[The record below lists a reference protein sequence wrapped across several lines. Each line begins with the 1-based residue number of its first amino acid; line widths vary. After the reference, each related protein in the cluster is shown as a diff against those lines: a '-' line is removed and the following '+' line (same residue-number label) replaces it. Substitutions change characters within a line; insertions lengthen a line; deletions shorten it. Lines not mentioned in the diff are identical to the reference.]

1 MVMLGDSLASGIPK
15 AQGRKSAVPPLCRF
29 GPYFVSPVIAGLEP
43 DGSVY
48 LAGTDSIGAIETAKD
63 FMVSGTAPESL
74 MGVCEAMW
82 RPGLVRAALLT
93 AANLRAHGRC
103 CAACRLVHLTAV
115 NTYIPL
121 PCFKRHVQVSCCP
134 IAGAGGAV

>member
-1 MVMLGDSLASGIPK
+1 MAS
-15 AQGRKSAVPPLCRF
+15 CRF

-82 RPGLVRAALLT
+82 RPGLVRKCSVIDCLVFGIMLST
-93 AANLRAHGRC
+93 ARSVR
-103 CAACRLVHLTAV
+103 TA
-115 NTYIPL
+115 
-121 PCFKRHVQVSCCP
+121 SCCSTRRSERTP
-134 IAGAGGAV
+134 TGAMHPSSLRISGRHMR

>member
-1 MVMLGDSLASGIPK
+1 MLGDSLASGILK
-15 AQGRKSAVPPLCRF
+15 ARGQNSAVLPPCRF

-82 RPGLVRAALLT
+82 RPGLVRAALPT
-93 AANLRAHGRC
+93 AANLHAHGGC

-115 NTYIPL
+115 NTYMPL
-121 PCFKRHVQVSCCP
+121 PYFKRHVQ
-134 IAGAGGAV
+134 IK

>member
-1 MVMLGDSLASGIPK
+1 MMHGMVESALRSCDTRGENSQQSGMQRSK
-15 AQGRKSAVPPLCRF
+15 VRDMTSCRF
-29 GPYFVSPVIAGLEP
+29 GPYFVSPVIAGLEL

-82 RPGLVRAALLT
+82 RPGLVR
-93 AANLRAHGRC
+93 
-103 CAACRLVHLTAV
+103 
-115 NTYIPL
+115 
-121 PCFKRHVQVSCCP
+121 KRSV
-134 IAGAGGAV
+134 ID